1 MRSSFRLA
9 SLFTLASTLPLGACD
24 QQAPSAAPTDPSR
37 AILVEAAARETG
49 GAAAPS
55 SNASARPQERA
66 VLAAMESYKQA
77 VLASDVPELVR
88 IWTDD
93 YTLINPQGAI
103 VTKAQR
109 IANFSSGNTDVSVI
123 DSEREITVRVYGDM
137 AIVQNLST
145 LRGQFNG
152 VPTATDLRGT
162 FVWVRREGRWQLATN
177 QLTPVAK
184 GAP

>member
-24 QQAPSAAPTDPSR
+24 QQASSAAPTDPSR
-37 AILVEAAARETG
+37 AILVEAAARASS
-49 GAAAPS
+49 GAAAS

-93 YTLINPQGAI
+93 YMLINPQGAI

-162 FVWVRREGRWQLATN
+162 FVWVRRKGRWQLATN

-184 GAP
+184 GGS